1 MHSLWNALNRISLI
15 KQILVGLII
24 GIAVAMA
31 FPAAGKELA
40 LLGVIFVGALKGI
53 APVLVFVL
61 VAAALSRKQEDH
73 ESNIKDVIILYLIG
87 TFLAAFFA
95 VMISFVFPLTLQL
108 DVSAASNKAPEG
120 IAEVLTTLLKNIVDN
135 PVHALMTGNYIGI
148 LGWACLFGVAVRRVS
163 ESSKA
168 VLDDCADAVTTC
180 VQWIIRLAPL
190 GIMGLVA
197 DSVSSN
203 GIGALIG
210 SAKLL
215 CLL

>member
-24 GIAVAMA
+24 GIVVAMA

-61 VAAALSRKQEDH
+61 VSAALSRKQEDH

-95 VMISFVFPLTLQL
+95 VMAGPACSASP
-108 DVSAASNKAPEG
+108 SAAFPNRRKPSS
-120 IAEVLTTLLKNIVDN
+120 
-135 PVHALMTGNYIGI
+135 MTVPTP
-148 LGWACLFGVAVRRVS
+148 LRLVS
-163 ESSKA
+163 SGSSA
-168 VLDDCADAVTTC
+168 WL
-180 VQWIIRLAPL
+180 RLASWASSLTPFRPMVSVPSSAML
-190 GIMGLVA
+190 NC
-197 DSVSSN
+197 SVSS
-203 GIGALIG
+203 
-210 SAKLL
+210 
-215 CLL
+215 

>member
-87 TFLAAFFA
+87 FSGFL
-95 VMISFVFPLTLQL
+95 
-108 DVSAASNKAPEG
+108 
-120 IAEVLTTLLKNIVDN
+120 
-135 PVHALMTGNYIGI
+135 
-148 LGWACLFGVAVRRVS
+148 RRHDQFR
-163 ESSKA
+163 
-168 VLDDCADAVTTC
+168 LPADAAA
-180 VQWIIRLAPL
+180 RR
-190 GIMGLVA
+190 
-197 DSVSSN
+197 
-203 GIGALIG
+203 IG
-210 SAKLL
+210 
-215 CLL
+215 CQQ